1 MLRTRVEVGLEAQNR
16 DLLAAMDKR
25 AAAQLRL
32 SQAVEGFSAFAIS
45 YYAVSLI
52 KLAVDG
58 LPAFGL
64 PDAPK
69 WASVIAVPAIAVA
82 IWLSIKRLRRSLA
95 GSTDP

>member
-1 MLRTRVEVGLEAQNR
+1 MMAVQFDDR
-16 DLLAAMDKR
+16 
-25 AAAQLRL
+25 RL
-32 SQAVEGFSAFAIS
+32 V
-45 YYAVSLI
+45 

-82 IWLSIKRLRRSLA
+82 IWISIRRLRRSLA
-95 GSTDP
+95 GGNDP

>member
-1 MLRTRVEVGLEAQNR
+1 
-16 DLLAAMDKR
+16 
-25 AAAQLRL
+25 
-32 SQAVEGFSAFAIS
+32 VEGFSAFAIS

-58 LPAFGL
+58 LPALGF

-69 WASVIAVPAIAVA
+69 WASIIAVPAIAVA
-82 IWLSIKRLRRSLA
+82 IWLSIRRLRRSLA